1 MSVVEAPRI
10 VAPYMPN
17 THVIGA
23 WDKLHAYSEPTDE
36 RVTAPV
42 KGECKTSN
50 IPVVIKAVE
59 GKSKPVGAKV

>member
-1 MSVVEAPRI
+1 MEAPRI

-23 WDKLHAYSEPTDE
+23 WDKLHAYSAPTDE
-36 RVTAPV
+36 RVIAPV

-50 IPVVIKAVE
+50 VLVAIKAVE
-59 GKSKPVGAKV
+59 GKSQPGGAKV

>member
-1 MSVVEAPRI
+1 MEAPRI

-36 RVTAPV
+36 RITASV
-42 KGECKTSN
+42 KGESN
-50 IPVVIKAVE
+50 ASNVLVVIKAVK
-59 GKSKPVGAKV
+59 GKSERVGAKV

>member
-1 MSVVEAPRI
+1 MEAPRI
-10 VAPYMPN
+10 VAPYKPKTYGN
-17 THVIGA
+17 VS

-50 IPVVIKAVE
+50 VLVVIKAVE
-59 GKSKPVGAKV
+59 GKSEQVGVKV

>member
-1 MSVVEAPRI
+1 MEAPRI

-17 THVIGA
+17 THGIGA

-50 IPVVIKAVE
+50 VSVDIKAVE
-59 GKSKPVGAKV
+59 GKSKTLGAKV